1 LGIFSDPFHLV
12 LKGFNHESI
21 GSDFSSFGMGAH
33 PPEGR
38 RNGGEMEYFYGQL
51 KVQAGRII
59 GWIDEEVIT

>member
-1 LGIFSDPFHLV
+1 
-12 LKGFNHESI
+12 
-21 GSDFSSFGMGAH
+21 MGAH
-33 PPEGR
+33 PPEGS